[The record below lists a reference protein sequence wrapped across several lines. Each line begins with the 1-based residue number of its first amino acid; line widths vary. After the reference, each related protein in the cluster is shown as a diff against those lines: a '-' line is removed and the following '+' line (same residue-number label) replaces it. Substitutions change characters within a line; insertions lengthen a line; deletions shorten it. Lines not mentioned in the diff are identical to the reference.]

1 MPRLVTPFSNPHVH
15 GSHTL
20 TPYTRRQRSSMSP
33 STSDKE
39 NTTPEQSQQPVK
51 MSASQAALR
60 EKLGEKSNTQYYDP
74 DQSRE
79 QTRAVMQEYRRMIQD
94 VNGISHVDDTDE
106 QNLV

>member
-1 MPRLVTPFSNPHVH
+1 MPRLVTPSSNPHVH

-39 NTTPEQSQQPVK
+39 NATPEQSQQLK

-74 DQSRE
+74 DQSKE
-79 QTRAVMQEYRRMIQD
+79 QQRAVMQEYRRMIQE
-94 VNGISHVDDTDE
+94 VDGTFTC
-106 QNLV
+106 QQY